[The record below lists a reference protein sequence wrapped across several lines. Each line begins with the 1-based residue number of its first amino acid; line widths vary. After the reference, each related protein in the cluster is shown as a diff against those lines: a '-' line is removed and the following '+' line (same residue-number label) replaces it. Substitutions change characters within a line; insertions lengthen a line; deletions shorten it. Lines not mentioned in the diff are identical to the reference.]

1 MNFIN
6 FKNKFYSFGIVSNNQ
21 VYSWH
26 KNFDRN
32 NFSRW
37 NKKRLIIRL
46 RQGLYT
52 FPEYKTKPNFNFF
65 AANRMYRPSYISLH
79 SALSFYG
86 LIPEAVFQTTSVSTL
101 KTTSFENDLGAFVYK
116 TISAKLMYGY
126 SSQKMDAERYF
137 LMACPEKAIIDL
149 LYFYPEYNSE
159 KEILE
164 LRFDEAILIE
174 IMNKDLLLEYTERTE
189 NKSLLQ
195 RVKKLIA
202 VYGL

>member
-1 MNFIN
+1 MNFLQ
-6 FKNKFYSFGIVSNNQ
+6 FKEKFFKLSIFTTDQ
-21 VYSWH
+21 VYAWYS
-26 KNFDRN
+26 NFDRN

-37 NKKRLIIRL
+37 VKKGLIIRL

-52 FPEYKTKPNFNFF
+52 FPEYKTKPNFDFY
-65 AANRMYRPSYISLH
+65 AANRIYRPSYISIH

-101 KTTSFENDLGAFVYK
+101 KTASFENDFGTFVYK

-126 SSQKMDAERYF
+126 SSKKIAAERYF
-137 LMACPEKAIIDL
+137 LIADPEKAIMDL
-149 LYFYPEYNSE
+149 LYLYPEYNSE
-159 KEILE
+159 DEIFE
-164 LRFDEAILIE
+164 LRLDEDILLE
-174 IMNKDLLLEYTERTE
+174 IFNKELLTEYTEKTE

-195 RVKKLIA
+195 RVQKLIT

>member
-1 MNFIN
+1 MNFLQ
-6 FKNKFYSFGIVSNNQ
+6 FKEKFFKLSIFTTDQ
-21 VYSWH
+21 VYAWYP
-26 KNFDRN
+26 NFDRN

-37 NKKRLIIRL
+37 VKKRLIIRL

-52 FPEYKTKPNFNFF
+52 FPEYKTKPNFDFY
-65 AANRMYRPSYISLH
+65 AANRIYRPSYISIH

-101 KTTSFENDLGAFVYK
+101 KTASFKNDFGTFVYK

-126 SSQKMDAERYF
+126 SSKKIDAERYF
-137 LMACPEKAIIDL
+137 LIADPEKAIMDL
-149 LYFYPEYNSE
+149 LYLYPEYNSE
-159 KEILE
+159 DEIFE
-164 LRFDEAILIE
+164 LRLDEDILLE
-174 IMNKDLLLEYTERTE
+174 IFNKELLIEYTEKTE

-195 RVKKLIA
+195 RVQKLIT